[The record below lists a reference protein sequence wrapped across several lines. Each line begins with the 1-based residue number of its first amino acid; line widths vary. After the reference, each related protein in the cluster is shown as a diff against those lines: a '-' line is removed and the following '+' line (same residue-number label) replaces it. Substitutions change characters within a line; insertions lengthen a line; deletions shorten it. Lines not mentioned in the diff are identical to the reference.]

1 MSIRT
6 KTKGVKMKSKVAL
19 AVVAVLGIF
28 FVQPAEAN
36 PGKSLVIIDAYFDS
50 KVSAPNVK
58 CITLTNQVCT
68 DVITKPELLQG
79 NKEVEAFTHGNRMVQ
94 TAQKQASLGSIILL
108 RTSTPSQGKKANI
121 GGTNANQ
128 LISALQWVNNNSSSV
143 GAVSTSIDIY
153 NKNAKTCAENVGRAD
168 GNSPAHLTI
177 LSLISSLKAKNIPVF
192 AATGNTGTVISYPGC
207 ITDTVSVGVGSF
219 SDSGVL
225 APLYSFDVNTDY
237 FASSK
242 IMNFSTSIA
251 TAAVAAK
258 YVAGGFSTTKV
269 VEINP

>member
-1 MSIRT
+1 
-6 KTKGVKMKSKVAL
+6 MKSKVAL

-58 CITLTNQVCT
+58 CITLTNQACT
-68 DVITKPELLQG
+68 DVITNPALLSG
-79 NKEVEAFTHGNRMVQ
+79 GDVEIFSHGNRMTQV
-94 TAQKQASLGSIILL
+94 AQKQASLGSVILL
-108 RTSTPSQGKKANI
+108 RTSTPSQGKRANI

-128 LISALQWVNNNSSSV
+128 LVSALQWVNNNSSNI
-143 GAVSTSIDIY
+143 GAVSTSIYIE
-153 NKNAKTCAENVGRAD
+153 KRGAKTCAENVGRAD
-168 GNSPAHLTI
+168 GNSPAHQTI

-192 AATGNTGTVISYPGC
+192 AATGNSGGAVSYPAC

-225 APLYSFDVNTDY
+225 APLYSFDSNTDY
-237 FASSK
+237 FAAANP
-242 IMNFSTSIA
+242 MNFSTSIA

-258 YVAGGFSTTKV
+258 YVAGGFSNTKIV
-269 VEINP
+269 QINP